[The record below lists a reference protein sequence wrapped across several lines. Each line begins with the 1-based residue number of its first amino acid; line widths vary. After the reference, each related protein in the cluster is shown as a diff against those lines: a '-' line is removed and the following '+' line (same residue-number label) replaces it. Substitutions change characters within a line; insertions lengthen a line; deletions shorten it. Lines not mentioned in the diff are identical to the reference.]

1 MQLPCHFIFISSHGS
16 DFHFHFH
23 SPRKVMEQAQT
34 EFYASDVKLGCPGPR
49 LPQEASGCSQ
59 RMYLHVL
66 SEQCQSS
73 DRSKLASVVFLHRSS
88 VNKAAPERSAWRFLL
103 VIWAAMP
110 TWGSGFTLILPLQHY
125 LCLPFCFQSC
135 LGLHTTEV
143 HISPT
148 HASFPFSLHL

>member
-73 DRSKLASVVFLHRSS
+73 DRRQTSQCGFSSSFLC
-88 VNKAAPERSAWRFLL
+88 K
-103 VIWAAMP
+103 
-110 TWGSGFTLILPLQHY
+110 
-125 LCLPFCFQSC
+125 QSC
-135 LGLHTTEV
+135 TWAFSLEVSFGHLSCLAYLRIRLHSDPASPALSFSSTLFSVMPRSPHNRST
-143 HISPT
+143 HISDT
-148 HASFPFSLHL
+148 CLFPI